1 MKAIRAVAMGLW
13 RRVWRWVTGIEGAE
27 RALVQ
32 RHIDYF
38 EHGED

>member
-1 MKAIRAVAMGLW
+1 MTISISTIKRLW
-13 RRVWRWVTGIEGAE
+13 RRFWRWVTGIEGAE

-38 EHGED
+38 ENGED